1 MAKILNKEPAV
12 YKQEQDNFLREL
24 RKFHDQKGTGF
35 KHIPCINGKEIDLYL
50 LYWLVTAQG
59 GWERVNNRNGWDELL
74 ESFDLQPSTVNG
86 SLSLKQTYLRY
97 LDTYEKYYF
106 LGEEEEDESNL
117 YFGGED
123 SRARRQSRQ
132 KIVQNVPTTYNDN
145 QHRIA
150 ENLRAHY
157 GLSTDIYRKTDYDR
171 LGLSLLSPLPNEQD
185 FAINVCT
192 LLSNEGRHTLKLGKC
207 PRLLDL
213 LLAHAGVFNHHNL
226 RDYVS
231 NSYQTVR
238 NYDQVKFWR
247 DVCKEKTVLELIYDE
262 RNFYPKPDPAD
273 GEASTF
279 KAVRNDSQVDE
290 DLPTTGRQRIEA
302 LKARAEEELD
312 DQDDELFSGGRG
324 NGTKELTGQRVLQ
337 VATVIRNL
345 SFEEDNSP
353 VLAKNLT
360 CLRFVLLCV
369 NSCWAN
375 LNQMG
380 FDILS
385 NIASCVQL
393 EEPSEDAVTDL
404 LFQTLSRCIGAQDR
418 FQVISSLDVLN
429 KLCGQ
434 QANEDF
440 IQRLLDQSVYGQL
453 VEYLSLHD
461 IHLLIT
467 VLECLYSLTSLGEI
481 PCTALVKTH
490 SAIELLVS
498 LVTVEAQSYGPKA
511 CILMRV
517 VETVPGTTAAG
528 AQQGQPNTAGAPLP
542 VTSATGAPLRP
553 AMLPTQPLPQPQVSN
568 ILPRHPMPLTRPPIP
583 VAAQAAPQM
592 AAPPRPSGPPGSQ
605 QVQLRVSNDEP
616 HRVFCLSWLKATYE
630 PCPGKSIEQNI
641 MYKQYLASMHRMG
654 RKEVISAQHY
664 ALCIRTLF
672 GGSTGPNKKAVGDK
686 VENHYTGI
694 QVRAQPLPLK
704 LTPAQAAAAQE
715 ASRQQSQ
722 AQTQPQQQQP
732 LQNGVPPQQQVV
744 HQGQIVQVNSQGQ
757 IVQGGGGQ
765 VVQQKM
771 VAQQPGQQQLVH
783 VNAQGQLVNAQG
795 QVIQG
800 GVVQQ
805 VAQPQPPQPAKQVV
819 QVNAQGQQI
828 VVNSQGQQVLVNPQG
843 QQMIQVN
850 AQGQQVV
857 QVNSQG
863 QQVVQVNP
871 QGQIVSQGGQVVVNQ
886 AGQVVQQRI
895 VNSQG
900 QIVAQGVV
908 QGGQVIQQ
916 GMQTRIQ
923 PQTTQVIQQQPAQAV
938 QPVGQVIQRI
948 IHPGGRVEERI
959 VQASAVP
966 GQPGQMVIHGAGGQ
980 QQIIKT
986 NPTSQPIQQPGQV
999 SASQATTQP
1008 AQVILQ
1014 ASGAGQQ
1021 QASSTGGHVV
1031 VSGGTVAR
1039 TASPQSQVATSS
1051 ADSSSQIDLKQPK
1064 SAILQDLLKPKNVES
1079 SDTKQPDKVLARQ
1092 ATPVSEEIVENGLSP
1107 LDGILPKDPKFGLLD
1122 GDGFSDLLEKK
1133 SENLV
1138 NGIVNHQDYSKL
1150 NGDLGNGKRSA
1161 GDHIDTSPA
1170 KRQALESNTVVTNG
1184 GSTHGNGSVNGGA
1197 VRGGVVVSSVAQGQ
1211 GQVVVGGQGMVL
1223 VSQAGGQVGA
1233 ATSSGGGQL
1242 VQSSSGQ
1249 LFLKTTN
1256 SSGGLV
1262 LQPAQQ
1268 QVQQQVMVPGQGQG
1282 QAVLVQQPGGQKQ
1295 LLFIQ
1300 PGGGGGGDAN
1310 MGKAVMGQQIVRQV
1324 MVGQPGQAVIQS
1336 QAGQV
1341 QTQQA
1346 VMRVSAPL
1354 ASVGPASTT
1363 QPDTVHQVDGADDQ
1377 GVDADHGESL
1387 PDLEPL
1393 PQLDGMTGGGPGE
1406 PSQQPVVPQNA
1417 VQQQP
1422 TVAAAQQSVIQRP
1435 TQPTT
1440 LTNGRTTPL
1449 ATGPSPTPS
1458 PSPPPQPQ
1466 VKIDTQKPFLCEW
1479 ATCMKAFKT
1488 PKEVENHAIASHCPL
1503 GSDDIP
1509 CMWAR
1514 CDGMKRKRFSLMTH
1528 LQDRHCHP
1536 QLMKLMAVRRVQIA
1550 QSGKSDVPLPPAPP
1564 PHPGYAP
1571 NAALHAIKRHAVEF
1585 VSPKELAMR
1594 DEKEG
1599 PVTKSI
1605 RLTASL
1611 ILRNLVIYSSLGRS
1625 RLRAYESHLST
1636 VALSNVESSR
1646 TVSQIL
1652 YDMANSSDF
1661 A

>member
-123 SRARRQSRQ
+123 SRARRQRAQ
-132 KIVQNVPTTYNDN
+132 KIVQNVPTTYNES
-145 QHRIA
+145 QHRVA
-150 ENLRAHY
+150 ENLRSHY

-231 NSYQTVR
+231 NSYQHIR
-238 NYDQVKFWR
+238 KYDQVKFWR

-262 RNFYPKPDPAD
+262 RNFYPKPSLD
-273 GEASTF
+273 GEI
-279 KAVRNDSQVDE
+279 SQVKPIKVSINE
-290 DLPTTGRQRIEA
+290 KKEPPVEPKTGTERIAA

-312 DQDDELFSGGRG
+312 DHEDELFCGGRG

-369 NSCWAN
+369 NSSWAN

-404 LFQTLSRCIGAQDR
+404 LLSTLSRCIGAQDR

-453 VEYLSLHD
+453 TEYLSLHD

-490 SAIELLVS
+490 SAVELLVS

-517 VETVPGTTAAG
+517 VETVPGTTAAAAAAAAAG
-528 AQQGQPNTAGAPLP
+528 PGQQSTAP
-542 VTSATGAPLRP
+542 VTSGTPLPISSTTGTPLRP
-553 AMLPTQPLPQPQVSN
+553 PMLPQQPLPQPQVSN
-568 ILPRHPMPLTRPPIP
+568 ILPRHPVPLTRPPIS
-583 VAAQAAPQM
+583 VAPQGALPQM
-592 AAPPRPSGPPGSQ
+592 AAPPRPAGPPGSQ

-722 AQTQPQQQQP
+722 QQQQQQQP
-732 LQNGVPPQQQVV
+732 VQNGLPQSVVQQ
-744 HQGQIVQVNSQGQ
+744 
-757 IVQGGGGQ
+757 GQ
-765 VVQQKM
+765 VVQVQNQGQVIQQGGQLGQVGQVIQQKI
-771 VAQQPGQQQLVH
+771 VAQPGQQLMM
-783 VNAQGQLVNAQG
+783 NAQGQIVNAQG
-795 QVIQG
+795 QVMQG
-800 GVVQQ
+800 GLVQQ
-805 VAQPQPPQPAKQVV
+805 IAQPQAGQGVKQVV
-819 QVNAQGQQI
+819 QVNAQGQQF
-828 VVNSQGQQVLVNPQG
+828 VVNSQGQQVLINSQA
-843 QQMIQVN
+843 QQIVPVQ

-863 QQVVQVNP
+863 QQVLQVN
-871 QGQIVSQGGQVVVNQ
+871 SQGPIQGGHVVVNQ

-923 PQTTQVIQQQPAQAV
+923 TSGQVIQQNPTQV
-938 QPVGQVIQRI
+938 PVGQVIQRI
-948 IHPGGRVEERI
+948 LHPGGRVEERI
-959 VQASAVP
+959 VQASSVP
-966 GQPGQMVIHGAGGQ
+966 GQPGQMVIHGPGGQ
-980 QQIIKT
+980 QQLIQSSSGGQVVQANQSPAQQAGQIVLQASSGNQQST
-986 NPTSQPIQQPGQV
+986 NPGQV
-999 SASQATTQP
+999 VVAVSQAPRAVT
-1008 AQVILQ
+1008 
-1014 ASGAGQQ
+1014 
-1021 QASSTGGHVV
+1021 
-1031 VSGGTVAR
+1031 
-1039 TASPQSQVATSS
+1039 PQTQVASSS
-1051 ADSSSQIDLKQPK
+1051 ADSSTQLDLKQPK
-1064 SAILQDLLKPKNVES
+1064 SAILQDLLKSKGVDNEL
-1079 SDTKQPDKVLARQ
+1079 KQSDKVVVRQ
-1092 ATPVSEEIVENGLSP
+1092 STPMSDEVVENGLSP
-1107 LDGILPKDPKFGLLD
+1107 LDGILPKDPKFGMLD

-1133 SENLV
+1133 SENVVV
-1138 NGIVNHQDYSKL
+1138 NGMVNHQEYSKL
-1150 NGDLGNGKRSA
+1150 NGEVGNGKRSA

-1170 KRQALESNTVVTNG
+1170 KKQALDSNIVVTNG
-1184 GSTHGNGSVNGGA
+1184 GTTHGNGSVNGSGT
-1197 VRGGVVVSSVAQGQ
+1197 RTGVVVSSVAQGQ
-1211 GQVVVGGQGMVL
+1211 GQVVVGGQGVML
-1223 VSQAGGQVGA
+1223 VSQASGQVS
-1233 ATSSGGGQL
+1233 TVSSSGSVLPPGGQL

-1249 LFLKTTN
+1249 IFLKTTN

-1262 LQPAQQ
+1262 LQPTQQ
-1268 QVQQQVMVPGQGQG
+1268 QVVVPGQQQQ

-1295 LLFIQ
+1295 LLLIQ
-1300 PGGGGGGDAN
+1300 PGQAEN
-1310 MGKAVMGQQIVRQV
+1310 IGKGIVGQQVVRQV
-1324 MVGQPGQAVIQS
+1324 MVGQPQT
-1336 QAGQV
+1336 QAGV
-1341 QTQQA
+1341 QSQQA
-1346 VMRVSAPL
+1346 VMRVTAPL
-1354 ASVGPASTT
+1354 ATVGPAVGVTT
-1363 QPDTVHQVDGADDQ
+1363 SQSLPDTVHQMDGFDDL
-1377 GVDADHGESL
+1377 DSDTESDEIL
-1387 PDLEPL
+1387 DSESL
-1393 PQLDGMTGGGPGE
+1393 PQLDGMTGSPGDA
-1406 PSQQPVVPQNA
+1406 PQQPVVPQNS
-1417 VQQQP
+1417 VQQPQA
-1422 TVAAAQQSVIQRP
+1422 TAGQQSVIQRS
-1435 TQPTT
+1435 TQPVI
-1440 LTNGRTTPL
+1440 TNGRTTPI
-1449 ATGPSPTPS
+1449 ASSASPTPS
-1458 PSPPPQPQ
+1458 PSPPP

-1479 ATCMKAFKT
+1479 ASCMKAFKT
-1488 PKEVENHAIASHCPL
+1488 PKEVENHAIATHCPI

>member
-35 KHIPCINGKEIDLYL
+35 KHIPCIHGKEIDLYL

-106 LGEEEEDESNL
+106 LGEEEEDEANS
-117 YFGGED
+117 YFDEED
-123 SRARRQSRQ
+123 SRARRQRAQ

-145 QHRIA
+145 QHKIA

-262 RNFYPKPDPAD
+262 RNFYPKPCVD
-273 GEASTF
+273 GEGSSF
-279 KAVRNDSQVDE
+279 KPVRNDSQID
-290 DLPTTGRQRIEA
+290 DDMPTTGKQRIEA
-302 LKARAEEELD
+302 LKARAEAELD

-369 NSCWAN
+369 NSSWAN

-434 QANEDF
+434 QQNEDF
-440 IQRLLDQSVYGQL
+440 LVRLLDQAVYGQL
-453 VEYLSLHD
+453 TEYLSLHD

-528 AQQGQPNTAGAPLP
+528 AQPAPNTSGAAMPA
-542 VTSATGAPLRP
+542 TSATGLPLRAP
-553 AMLPTQPLPQPQVSN
+553 MLPTQPLPQPQVSN
-568 ILPRHPMPLTRPPIP
+568 ILPRHPMPLTRPPMP
-583 VAAQAAPQM
+583 VAAQGGAPQM
-592 AAPPRPSGPPGSQ
+592 AAPRPAGPPGSQ

-686 VENHYTGI
+686 IENHYTGI

-722 AQTQPQQQQP
+722 AAQPV
-732 LQNGVPPQQQVV
+732 QNGVPQQQVV

-757 IVQGGGGQ
+757 IVQQAGQAGQ
-765 VVQQKM
+765 VVQQKI
-771 VAQQPGQQQLVH
+771 VAQPGQQLVH

-805 VAQPQPPQPAKQVV
+805 PQAGQPAKQVV
-819 QVNAQGQQI
+819 QVNSQGQQI
-828 VVNSQGQQVLVNPQG
+828 VVNSQGQQVLVNSQG

-863 QQVVQVNP
+863 QQVVQVNSQGQQVVQVSP

-923 PQTTQVIQQQPAQAV
+923 PQAQVIQQQPATQQV
-938 QPVGQVIQRI
+938 PVGQVIQRI

-959 VQASAVP
+959 VQASSVP

-980 QQIIKT
+980 QQIIQ
-986 NPTSQPIQQPGQV
+986 TSGSSQVIQQPSQVQV
-999 SASQATTQP
+999 SQAVSQP
-1008 AQVILQ
+1008 SQVILQ
-1014 ASGAGQQ
+1014 ASGGVQQ
-1021 QASSTGGHVV
+1021 QAISSGHVV
-1031 VSGGTVAR
+1031 SGSQVVR
-1039 TASPQSQVATSS
+1039 TASPQTQVATSS
-1051 ADSSSQIDLKQPK
+1051 ADSSTQLELKQPK
-1064 SAILQDLLKPKNVES
+1064 SAILQDLLKSKGVES
-1079 SDTKQPDKVLARQ
+1079 SDLKQSDKVLARQ
-1092 ATPVSEEIVENGLSP
+1092 ATPVSDEIVENGLSP

-1133 SENLV
+1133 SENML
-1138 NGIVNHQDYSKL
+1138 NGIVNHQDYSKM

-1170 KRQALESNTVVTNG
+1170 KRQALDSNTVVTNG
-1184 GSTHGNGSVNGGA
+1184 GMTHGNGSVNGGA
-1197 VRGGVVVSSVAQGQ
+1197 RGGVVASSVGQ
-1211 GQVVVGGQGMVL
+1211 GQVMMGGQGMVL
-1223 VSQAGGQVGA
+1223 VSQASGQAGT
-1233 ATSSGGGQL
+1233 TSSTSGVIQPGGQL

-1268 QVQQQVMVPGQGQG
+1268 QQVPQQVMVPGQGQG

-1300 PGGGGGGDAN
+1300 PGAGDNN
-1310 MGKAVMGQQIVRQV
+1310 MGKHVVGQQIVRQV
-1324 MVGQPGQAVIQS
+1324 MVGQPGGAVIQS
-1336 QAGQV
+1336 QAGGV

-1354 ASVGPASTT
+1354 ASVGPAVGVSTT
-1363 QPDTVHQVDGADDQ
+1363 QQSLPDSVHQVDGTADQESDSE
-1377 GVDADHGESL
+1377 AEAHPSL
-1387 PDLEPL
+1387 PDLEHL
-1393 PQLDGMTGGGPGE
+1393 PQLDGMTGGPGE
-1406 PSQQPVVPQNA
+1406 PPQQPVVPQNT
-1417 VQQQP
+1417 VQQQQP
-1422 TVAAAQQSVIQRP
+1422 VALGQQSVIQRP

-1449 ATGPSPTPS
+1449 ASAASPTPS
-1458 PSPPPQPQ
+1458 PSPPPQ

-1479 ATCMKAFKT
+1479 STCMKAFKT

-1652 YDMANSSDF
+1652 FDMANSSDF

>member
-35 KHIPCINGKEIDLYL
+35 KHIPSINGKEIDLYL

-97 LDTYEKYYF
+97 LDSYEKYYF
-106 LGEEEEDESNL
+106 LGEEEEDEANL
-117 YFGGED
+117 YFDEED
-123 SRARRQSRQ
+123 SRARRQRAQ
-132 KIVQNVPTTYNDN
+132 KIVQNVPTTYNEN
-145 QHRIA
+145 QHKIA
-150 ENLRAHY
+150 ENLRSHY

-231 NSYQTVR
+231 NSYQTIR
-238 NYDQVKFWR
+238 NYDQVKFWK

-262 RNFYPKPDPAD
+262 RNFYPKPSVD
-273 GEASTF
+273 GGGEGV
-279 KAVRNDSQVDE
+279 KAVRTDSQNE
-290 DLPTTGRQRIEA
+290 DAEVPTSGKQRIAA
-302 LKARAEEELD
+302 LKARAEAELD

-369 NSCWAN
+369 NSSWAN

-453 VEYLSLHD
+453 TEYLSLHD

-490 SAIELLVS
+490 SAVELLVS

-517 VETVPGTTAAG
+517 VETVPGTTATG
-528 AQQGQPNTAGAPLP
+528 AAPAAPPTTGAPLP
-542 VTSATGAPLRP
+542 VATGLPLIRTP
-553 AMLPTQPLPQPQVSN
+553 ALPTQPLPQPQVSN
-568 ILPRHPMPLTRPPIP
+568 ILPRHPMPLTRPPLP
-583 VAAQAAPQM
+583 LAAPGAPAM
-592 AAPPRPSGPPGSQ
+592 AAPPRPAGPPGSQ

-722 AQTQPQQQQP
+722 QQQP
-732 LQNGVPPQQQVV
+732 VQNGVPQQQVAQ
-744 HQGQIVQVNSQGQ
+744 QGQIVQVNSQGQ
-757 IVQGGGGQ
+757 IVQQGGQPSQ
-765 VVQQKM
+765 VVQQKI
-771 VAQQPGQQQLVH
+771 VPQPGQQLVH

-805 VAQPQPPQPAKQVV
+805 MSQPQTGQVVQQAGQSAKQVV

-828 VVNSQGQQVLVNPQG
+828 VVNSQGQQVLVNSQG

-850 AQGQQVV
+850 SQGQQIV

-863 QQVVQVNP
+863 QQVVQVNS
-871 QGQIVSQGGQVVVNQ
+871 QGQIVQQGGQVVVNQ

-908 QGGQVIQQ
+908 HGGQVVQQ

-923 PQTTQVIQQQPAQAV
+923 PVQPVQPQVIQQPASQV
-938 QPVGQVIQRI
+938 PVGQVIQRI

-959 VQASAVP
+959 VQASSVP

-980 QQIIKT
+980 QQIIQT
-986 NPTSQPIQQPGQV
+986 SGSSQVIQTSQGTTVLQPSQPTV
-999 SASQATTQP
+999 SQASP
-1008 AQVILQ
+1008 VVLQ
-1014 ASGAGQQ
+1014 ASGGVQP
-1021 QASSTGGHVV
+1021 QAISSGHVV
-1031 VSGGTVAR
+1031 VAGSQVLR
-1039 TASPQSQVATSS
+1039 TATPQTQ
-1051 ADSSSQIDLKQPK
+1051 
-1064 SAILQDLLKPKNVES
+1064 
-1079 SDTKQPDKVLARQ
+1079 LARQ
-1092 ATPVSEEIVENGLSP
+1092 ATPVSDEIVENGLSP
-1107 LDGILPKDPKFGLLD
+1107 LDGILPKDPQFGMLD
-1122 GDGFSDLLEKK
+1122 GDGFSELLEKK

-1138 NGIVNHQDYSKL
+1138 VNGMVNHQDFSKM

-1170 KRQALESNTVVTNG
+1170 KRQALDSNIVVTNG
-1184 GSTHGNGSVNGGA
+1184 GTIHGNGSVNGGA
-1197 VRGGVVVSSVAQGQ
+1197 VRGGVVVSSVGQ
-1211 GQVVVGGQGMVL
+1211 NQVMIGGQGGMVI
-1223 VSQAGGQVGA
+1223 VSQANSQAGT
-1233 ATSSGGGQL
+1233 TSSNSSGGQL

-1256 SSGGLV
+1256 SSGGMV
-1262 LQPAQQ
+1262 LQPASQQ
-1268 QVQQQVMVPGQGQG
+1268 QVQQPVVVQGGQQQG

-1300 PGGGGGGDAN
+1300 PGGEN
-1310 MGKAVMGQQIVRQV
+1310 MSKHVVGQQIVRQV
-1324 MVGQPGQAVIQS
+1324 MVGQPTPAVIQS
-1336 QAGQV
+1336 QAGGV
-1341 QTQQA
+1341 QTQQT

-1354 ASVGPASTT
+1354 ASVGPAVGGVLQQQPDTVQQMDGAVDHDKESDT
-1363 QPDTVHQVDGADDQ
+1363 QPDT
-1377 GVDADHGESL
+1377 EK
-1387 PDLEPL
+1387 L
-1393 PQLDGMTGGGPGE
+1393 PQLDGMTGGPGE
-1406 PSQQPVVPQNA
+1406 PPQRPVVPQNSQQP
-1417 VQQQP
+1417 VPGLHQQLTVTSQLQPVIGQQQP
-1422 TVAAAQQSVIQRP
+1422 VLGQQQPVPGQQSVIQRP
-1435 TQPTT
+1435 TQST
-1440 LTNGRTTPL
+1440 LTNGRSTPL
-1449 ATGPSPTPS
+1449 AIVATPQPASPTPS
-1458 PSPPPQPQ
+1458 PSPPP
-1466 VKIDTQKPFLCEW
+1466 VKIDTQRPFLCEW
-1479 ATCMKAFKT
+1479 AGCMKAFRT
-1488 PKEVENHAIASHCPL
+1488 PKEVENHAIAAHCTL

-1652 YDMANSSDF
+1652 FDMANSSDF

>member
-97 LDTYEKYYF
+97 LDSYEKYYF
-106 LGEEEEDESNL
+106 LGEEEEDEANL
-117 YFGGED
+117 YFDEED
-123 SRARRQSRQ
+123 SRARRQRAQ

-145 QHRIA
+145 QHKIA

-226 RDYVS
+226 RDYIS
-231 NSYQTVR
+231 NSYQTIR

-262 RNFYPKPDPAD
+262 RNFYPKPSVD
-273 GEASTF
+273 GEGSSF
-279 KAVRNDSQVDE
+279 KLSSFIRNDSQSE
-290 DLPTTGRQRIEA
+290 DSEEPKTGKQRIEA
-302 LKARAEEELD
+302 LKARAEAELD

-369 NSCWAN
+369 NSSWAN

-453 VEYLSLHD
+453 TEYLSLHD

-490 SAIELLVS
+490 SAVELLVS

-528 AQQGQPNTAGAPLP
+528 AQPAAPPTTGAPLP
-542 VTSATGAPLRP
+542 VISATGVPLRTP
-553 AMLPTQPLPQPQVSN
+553 MLPTQPLPQPQVSN
-568 ILPRHPMPLTRPPIP
+568 ILPRHPMPLTRPPMPI
-583 VAAQAAPQM
+583 AAGTAPGM
-592 AAPPRPSGPPGSQ
+592 AAPPRPAGPPGSQ

-715 ASRQQSQ
+715 ASRQQSV
-722 AQTQPQQQQP
+722 AQQP
-732 LQNGVPPQQQVV
+732 TQNGVPQQQVV
-744 HQGQIVQVNSQGQ
+744 HQGQIVQVNNQGQ
-757 IVQGGGGQ
+757 IVQQGGQAGQ
-765 VVQQKM
+765 VVQQKI
-771 VAQQPGQQQLVH
+771 VAQPGQQLVH

-805 VAQPQPPQPAKQVV
+805 VAQPQPAQAAKQVI

-828 VVNSQGQQVLVNPQG
+828 IVNSQGQQVLVNSQG

-871 QGQIVSQGGQVVVNQ
+871 QGQIVNQGGQVVVNQ

-923 PQTTQVIQQQPAQAV
+923 PQAAQVIQQPPATQQV
-938 QPVGQVIQRI
+938 PVGQVIQRI

-959 VQASAVP
+959 VQASSVP
-966 GQPGQMVIHGAGGQ
+966 GQPGQITIHGAGGQ
-980 QQIIKT
+980 QQIIQT
-986 NPTSQPIQQPGQV
+986 SGASQVIQPSQGGQVLQVSQPTSQP
-999 SASQATTQP
+999 SH
-1008 AQVILQ
+1008 VILQ
-1014 ASGAGQQ
+1014 PSGGAQQ
-1021 QASSTGGHVV
+1021 QTVV
-1031 VSGGTVAR
+1031 R
-1039 TASPQSQVATSS
+1039 TATPQTQVATSS
-1051 ADSSSQIDLKQPK
+1051 ADSSTQLELKQPK
-1064 SAILQDLLKPKNVES
+1064 SAILQDLLKSKGVES
-1079 SDTKQPDKVLARQ
+1079 SDLKQPEKVLVRH
-1092 ATPVSEEIVENGLSP
+1092 ATPVSDEIVENGLSP
-1107 LDGILPKDPKFGLLD
+1107 LDGILPKDPKFGMLD
-1122 GDGFSDLLEKK
+1122 GDGFSDLLERK
-1133 SENLV
+1133 SENMV
-1138 NGIVNHQDYSKL
+1138 NGILNHQDYNRM
-1150 NGDLGNGKRSA
+1150 NGDIGNGKRSA

-1170 KRQALESNTVVTNG
+1170 KRQALDSNTVVTNG
-1184 GSTHGNGSVNGGA
+1184 GTTHGNGSVNGGA
-1197 VRGGVVVSSVAQGQ
+1197 LRGGVVVSSVGH
-1211 GQVVVGGQGMVL
+1211 GQVMVGGQGGMVL
-1223 VSQAGGQVGA
+1223 VSQASGQVGT
-1233 ATSSGGGQL
+1233 TSSSSGVLPAGGQL

-1268 QVQQQVMVPGQGQG
+1268 QQVQQQVMVPGQQQG
-1282 QAVLVQQPGGQKQ
+1282 QAMLVQGTGGQKQ

-1300 PGGGGGGDAN
+1300 PGAGDN
-1310 MGKAVMGQQIVRQV
+1310 MGKHVVGQQIVRQV
-1324 MVGQPGQAVIQS
+1324 MVGQPAPAVIQS
-1336 QAGQV
+1336 QAGGV
-1341 QTQQA
+1341 ATQQA

-1354 ASVGPASTT
+1354 ASIGPAVPTT
-1363 QPDTVHQVDGADDQ
+1363 QQALPDSVHQMDGAADTDQ
-1377 GVDADHGESL
+1377 DSDTEQ
-1387 PDLEPL
+1387 DTQPL
-1393 PQLDGMTGGGPGE
+1393 PQLDGMTGGAGE
-1406 PSQQPVVPQNA
+1406 PPQQPVVPQ
-1417 VQQQP
+1417 P
-1422 TVAAAQQSVIQRP
+1422 TVQHQPVVPAPAQQSVIQRP
-1435 TQPTT
+1435 AQPTTT

-1449 ATGPSPTPS
+1449 AGAASPTPS
-1458 PSPPPQPQ
+1458 PSPPPQ

-1479 ATCMKAFKT
+1479 STCMKAFKT
-1488 PKEVENHAIASHCPL
+1488 PKEVENHAIAAHCPV

>member
-117 YFGGED
+117 YFDEED

-145 QHRIA
+145 QHKIA

-238 NYDQVKFWR
+238 SYDQVKFWR

-273 GEASTF
+273 GEGATF
-279 KAVRNDSQVDE
+279 KSVRNDSQVDE

-302 LKARAEEELD
+302 LKARAEAELD

-528 AQQGQPNTAGAPLP
+528 AQAAQPNTGGASLP
-542 VTSATGAPLRP
+542 VTSATGVPLRP

-583 VAAQAAPQM
+583 VAAQTSAPQM

-722 AQTQPQQQQP
+722 AQTQQPQQTQP
-732 LQNGVPPQQQVV
+732 LQNGVPQQQQVV

-757 IVQGGGGQ
+757 IVQGGAGQ
-765 VVQQKM
+765 VVQQKI
-771 VAQQPGQQQLVH
+771 VAQPGQQQLVH
-783 VNAQGQLVNAQG
+783 VNAQGQLVNSQG

-805 VAQPQPPQPAKQVV
+805 VAQPQPAQQAKQVV

-923 PQTTQVIQQQPAQAV
+923 PQTQVIQQQPAQAV

-986 NPTSQPIQQPGQV
+986 NSTSQPIQQPGQV
-999 SASQATTQP
+999 VASQASSQQG
-1008 AQVILQ
+1008 QVILQ
-1014 ASGAGQQ
+1014 ASGTGQQ
-1021 QASSTGGHVV
+1021 QVSSTGGHVV
-1031 VSGGTVAR
+1031 VSGSTVAR

-1064 SAILQDLLKPKNVES
+1064 SAILQDLLKSKNVES
-1079 SDTKQPDKVLARQ
+1079 SETKQPDKVLARQ

-1138 NGIVNHQDYSKL
+1138 NGIVNHQDYSKM

-1161 GDHIDTSPA
+1161 GDHIDTSPT

-1197 VRGGVVVSSVAQGQ
+1197 VRSGVVVSSVAQGQ

-1233 ATSSGGGQL
+1233 AASSSGGQL

-1300 PGGGGGGDAN
+1300 PGATGDPS
-1310 MGKAVMGQQIVRQV
+1310 MGKTVVGQQIVRQV

-1363 QPDTVHQVDGADDQ
+1363 QADTVHQVDGADDQ
-1377 GVDADHGESL
+1377 DEDHAQTF
-1387 PDLEPL
+1387 PDFDPL

-1406 PSQQPVVPQNA
+1406 PPQQPVVPQNT
-1417 VQQQP
+1417 VQQQQA
-1422 TVAAAQQSVIQRP
+1422 VAPAQQSVIQRP
-1435 TQPTT
+1435 TQQTT
-1440 LTNGRTTPL
+1440 ITNGRTTPL
-1449 ATGPSPTPS
+1449 ASGPSPTPS

-1661 A
+1661 S

>member
-117 YFGGED
+117 YFDEED

-231 NSYQTVR
+231 NSYHTVR

-273 GEASTF
+273 GEASIF
-279 KAVRNDSQVDE
+279 KAVRTDSQVDE
-290 DLPTTGRQRIEA
+290 DSLTTGKQRIEA

-312 DQDDELFSGGRG
+312 DQDDDLFSGGRG

-528 AQQGQPNTAGAPLP
+528 AQQGQPATAGAPLP

-583 VAAQAAPQM
+583 VAAQASAPQM

-722 AQTQPQQQQP
+722 AQAQPQQQQP
-732 LQNGVPPQQQVV
+732 LQNGVPQQQQVV

-765 VVQQKM
+765 VVQQKI

-863 QQVVQVNP
+863 QQMVQVNP

-923 PQTTQVIQQQPAQAV
+923 PQTTQVIQQQPAPAV

-986 NPTSQPIQQPGQV
+986 SPTSQPIQQPSQV

-1014 ASGAGQQ
+1014 ASSGGQQ

-1051 ADSSSQIDLKQPK
+1051 ADSSSQIDPKQPK

-1079 SDTKQPDKVLARQ
+1079 SDTKQPDKV
-1092 ATPVSEEIVENGLSP
+1092 VGCN
-1107 LDGILPKDPKFGLLD
+1107 
-1122 GDGFSDLLEKK
+1122 
-1133 SENLV
+1133 
-1138 NGIVNHQDYSKL
+1138 
-1150 NGDLGNGKRSA
+1150 
-1161 GDHIDTSPA
+1161 
-1170 KRQALESNTVVTNG
+1170 
-1184 GSTHGNGSVNGGA
+1184 
-1197 VRGGVVVSSVAQGQ
+1197 VRER
-1211 GQVVVGGQGMVL
+1211 L
-1223 VSQAGGQVGA
+1223 WA
-1233 ATSSGGGQL
+1233 A
-1242 VQSSSGQ
+1242 
-1249 LFLKTTN
+1249 
-1256 SSGGLV
+1256 
-1262 LQPAQQ
+1262 
-1268 QVQQQVMVPGQGQG
+1268 
-1282 QAVLVQQPGGQKQ
+1282 
-1295 LLFIQ
+1295 
-1300 PGGGGGGDAN
+1300 
-1310 MGKAVMGQQIVRQV
+1310 
-1324 MVGQPGQAVIQS
+1324 
-1336 QAGQV
+1336 
-1341 QTQQA
+1341 
-1346 VMRVSAPL
+1346 
-1354 ASVGPASTT
+1354 
-1363 QPDTVHQVDGADDQ
+1363 
-1377 GVDADHGESL
+1377 
-1387 PDLEPL
+1387 
-1393 PQLDGMTGGGPGE
+1393 
-1406 PSQQPVVPQNA
+1406 
-1417 VQQQP
+1417 
-1422 TVAAAQQSVIQRP
+1422 
-1435 TQPTT
+1435 
-1440 LTNGRTTPL
+1440 
-1449 ATGPSPTPS
+1449 
-1458 PSPPPQPQ
+1458 
-1466 VKIDTQKPFLCEW
+1466 
-1479 ATCMKAFKT
+1479 
-1488 PKEVENHAIASHCPL
+1488 
-1503 GSDDIP
+1503 
-1509 CMWAR
+1509 
-1514 CDGMKRKRFSLMTH
+1514 
-1528 LQDRHCHP
+1528 
-1536 QLMKLMAVRRVQIA
+1536 
-1550 QSGKSDVPLPPAPP
+1550 
-1564 PHPGYAP
+1564 
-1571 NAALHAIKRHAVEF
+1571 
-1585 VSPKELAMR
+1585 
-1594 DEKEG
+1594 
-1599 PVTKSI
+1599 
-1605 RLTASL
+1605 
-1611 ILRNLVIYSSLGRS
+1611 
-1625 RLRAYESHLST
+1625 
-1636 VALSNVESSR
+1636 
-1646 TVSQIL
+1646 
-1652 YDMANSSDF
+1652 
-1661 A
+1661 